1 MIAETFPYGVDDPYY
16 QPRLPQARQHSTDK
30 SANAEP
36 SLPEWIQDF
45 EQILYF
51 YRNELQPESNSQA
64 HVHHQFLL
72 RLIDLIRPHYHQDKT
87 KLEQFDQLFQDIIEL
102 YERETVKQRE
112 SMEELKRETAH
123 WQGVSFVSMRE
134 PAARP
139 STKTFCVDFSSIRS
153 FVQMPQW
160 STRT

>member
-1 MIAETFPYGVDDPYY
+1 MIAATFPYGADDPHY
-16 QPRLPQARQHSTDK
+16 QPRLPQTRQYSTDK

-36 SLPEWIQDF
+36 SLPGWIGDF

-72 RLIDLIRPHYHQDKT
+72 RLIDLVRPHYHHNQQ
-87 KLEQFDQLFQDIIEL
+87 KLEQFDQLFQDIIAL

-112 SMEELKRETAH
+112 SMEELKRQTAH

-134 PAARP
+134 PAPQP
-139 STKTFCVDFSSIRS
+139 STSISFVDCSFVRS
-153 FVQMPQW
+153 FRCHSGQRG
-160 STRT
+160 SH